1 MVLWRPLV
9 AVGSKGNSQP
19 FLLPPSPS
27 PAGGQR
33 GPMFKKFDLKIFF
46 LIFIYFLCIYFEIL
60 DLTKGHLTKSIYN

>member
-27 PAGGQR
+27 PARGQR
-33 GPMFKKFDLKIFF
+33 GTMFKKFDLKIFF
-46 LIFIYFLCIYFEIL
+46 VNFYLFSMYLF
-60 DLTKGHLTKSIYN
+60 